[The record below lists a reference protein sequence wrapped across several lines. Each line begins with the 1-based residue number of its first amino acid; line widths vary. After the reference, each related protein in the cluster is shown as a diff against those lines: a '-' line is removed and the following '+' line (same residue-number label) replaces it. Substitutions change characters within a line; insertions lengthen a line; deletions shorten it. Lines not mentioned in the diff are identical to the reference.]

1 MIIAYV
7 FLILILATEPTQISE
22 PRSTLGNFSIQLDWE
37 TPEYADLCID
47 GYRISGWMDDDKD
60 VEALSVST
68 PDTTVRFEND
78 LVACQAYTI
87 QIIPYTKLNL
97 DGELRQIVVET
108 KAAVV
113 NAEKVCKSSIMRAI
127 LYS

>member
-68 PDTTVRFEND
+68 PDTTVLFEKD

-127 LYS
+127 LHS

>member
-1 MIIAYV
+1 
-7 FLILILATEPTQISE
+7 
-22 PRSTLGNFSIQLDWE
+22 
-37 TPEYADLCID
+37 
-47 GYRISGWMDDDKD
+47 MDDDKD

-68 PDTTVRFEND
+68 TDTTVRFEKD
-78 LVACQAYTI
+78 LVACQVYTI

-113 NAEKVCKSSIMRAI
+113 NADKVRKSSMRPI
-127 LYS
+127 LSS